1 MPNMINGVSRQSS
14 RGFTLIE
21 VLVTIVILAVGLLGL
36 ALMQTTSLSNQL
48 ETYQRAQAMLLLED
62 MANRIRANS
71 VAARD
76 TDGVDAGYPEG
87 DYGPP
92 LPEEDCYDPV
102 ILDDAMVNDTAERD
116 LCYWNTALAGS
127 GVWRDVDGDGV
138 VDADEKLGSLVGARG
153 CIENIPGSV
162 DGEFIIRLTIAWQ
175 GMTETKAPASDC
187 GKDAFGDDDFRRVA
201 SIDMVLA
208 NLAFE

>member
-1 MPNMINGVSRQSS
+1 MINRIFRQKS

-21 VLVTIVILAVGLLGL
+21 VLITIVILAVGLLGL

-48 ETYQRAQAMLLLED
+48 EAYQRAQAMLLLED

-76 TDGVDAGYPEG
+76 TDGVDAGYPE
-87 DYGPP
+87 DNQYGQ
-92 LPEEDCYDPV
+92 LEEEDCYDPD
-102 ILDDAMVNDTAERD
+102 ILDDPAVNDTAERD

-127 GVWRDVDGDGV
+127 GVWRDMNGNGEVDV
-138 VDADEKLGSLVGARG
+138 DEKLGSLVGARG
-153 CIENIPGSV
+153 CIENIAGSL
-162 DGEFIIRLTIAWQ
+162 DGERIIRLTIAWQ
-175 GMTETKAPASDC
+175 GLTETKAPSAAC